1 VRENDMP
8 KIGCVNHDC
17 DKCKAEPSCAD
28 AELAAMI
35 MSDCG
40 CSTNNELL
48 LERITKRIAAHN
60 IKGAA

>member
-1 VRENDMP
+1 
-8 KIGCVNHDC
+8 VNHDC